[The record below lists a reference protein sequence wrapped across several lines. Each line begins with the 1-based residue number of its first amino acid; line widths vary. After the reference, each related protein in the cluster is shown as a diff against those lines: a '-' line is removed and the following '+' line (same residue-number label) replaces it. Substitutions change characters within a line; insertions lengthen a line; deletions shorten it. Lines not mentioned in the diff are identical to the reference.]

1 MLNQFRG
8 PVQPGGQR
16 AWRSRRREASA
27 AAAPGLESQAGR
39 DQVLLRFILNKKPMT
54 RSALKTLTFAVLHF
68 GVGFG
73 VTYALTG
80 SAMIATGVALIEP
93 AVNTV
98 VFFFH
103 ERVWAHLENGGERP
117 LAQAGAPGV

>member
-1 MLNQFRG
+1 MVL
-8 PVQPGGQR
+8 
-16 AWRSRRREASA
+16 RS
-27 AAAPGLESQAGR
+27 GFLR
-39 DQVLLRFILNKKPMT
+39 DL
-54 RSALKTLTFAVLHF
+54 AKTETFATLHF

-80 SAMIATGVALIEP
+80 SIAIATGVALIEP

-103 ERVWAHLENGGERP
+103 ERAWSRMPVN
-117 LAQAGAPGV
+117 V